1 MVTAVNNTT
10 TTATTTGNSAR
21 ASLTNNFE
29 TFLSLLT
36 TQLQNQD
43 PLSPMDSTEFT
54 NQLVQYSGV
63 EQQLQTNDLLK
74 SLTDLTRASAGGT
87 AVSYL
92 GRSVTAQ
99 TPNAMLPATGDAT
112 WNYELPR
119 AAEKTTMKVVNSSG
133 RTVATL
139 TGETAA
145 GSHVATWNGRD
156 LSGARAPAGTY
167 RLVVESLDASKRVVA
182 ATVSQTGIVDG
193 VDMTGATP
201 MISIGGLSVPLT
213 QIGRI
218 RS

>member
-1 MVTAVNNTT
+1 MVTAVNNSST
-10 TTATTTGNSAR
+10 TTAASNSAR
-21 ASLTNNFE
+21 TSLTSNFE
-29 TFLSLLT
+29 TFLTLLT

-43 PLSPMDSTEFT
+43 PLSPLDSAEFT

-63 EQQLQTNDLLK
+63 EQQLQTNDLLT

-92 GRSVTAQ
+92 GRTVTAE
-99 TPNAMLPATGDAT
+99 TPNAALAATGDAT

-119 AAEKTTMKVVNSSG
+119 AAESTTLRVVNANG

-139 TGETAA
+139 DGETGA
-145 GSHVATWNGRD
+145 GAHVATWNGRD
-156 LSGARAPAGTY
+156 VSGARAPAGTY
-167 RLVVESLDASKRVVA
+167 RLVVESLDPAKRVVA
-182 ATVSQTGIVDG
+182 ASVSQTGIVDG

-201 MISIGGLSVPLT
+201 MLSIGGLSVPLT